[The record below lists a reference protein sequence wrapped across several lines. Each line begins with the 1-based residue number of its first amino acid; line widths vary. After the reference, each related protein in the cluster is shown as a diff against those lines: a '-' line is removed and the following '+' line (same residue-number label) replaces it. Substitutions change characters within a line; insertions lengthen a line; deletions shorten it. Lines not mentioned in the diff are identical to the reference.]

1 MTAEVLQ
8 DVWNGILAYD
18 LTAANKRW
26 LAEHLL
32 QQAEE
37 ETKEAVKPYT
47 MAELNA
53 RIDRAE
59 VSIAAGR
66 TMSDAEATAKI
77 NKYMSQYR

>member
-1 MTAEVLQ
+1 MTTATLQ
-8 DVWNGILAYD
+8 NVWNGILAYD
-18 LTAANKRW
+18 LTADNKRW
-26 LAEHLL
+26 LAERLW

-37 ETKEAVKPYT
+37 ESKEDRKPYT

-59 VSIAAGR
+59 ASIAAGR
-66 TMSDAEATAKI
+66 TMSDAEATERI